1 MARPR
6 GAKNKLKDIENVDEK
21 IAAVEAQ
28 IENLNADLK
37 AKKAELKV
45 LKKAKI
51 KADLFLAEKK
61 AEEDKA
67 RLLEAFEKSGKTIDE
82 VVDLLQ

>member
-61 AEEDKA
+61 AEEDKV